1 MKRNPFIIA
10 VAAVLIFIFGALL
23 FVFQVRQSEVA
34 VLTTFDK
41 ISGAPI
47 TQPGAHFKLPWP
59 IQNVVKLDQRIQSF
73 EGKYEEAQLA
83 DQNILMMGVYVGW
96 RISDPGLFFRGFPS
110 GRAAEAEKSLGD
122 CVQTA
127 KNEVI
132 SKHTLSDIISADE
145 KKVKFTQIE
154 AELLQRAIEQVGSQK
169 YGVELKFVRIKKI
182 GLPERVTQNVFIR
195 MDSERKILISRIQSE
210 GAAQA
215 IRTRAEADSEAASL
229 LAQAEAEAIKIRGE
243 GETKAAEALGE
254 FKKNPELALFNMRM
268 EALEQMLKQRTTMVL
283 DQTTPPLD
291 LLVKGLGVS
300 TNNPDAAKK

>member
-1 MKRNPFIIA
+1 M
-10 VAAVLIFIFGALL
+10 
-23 FVFQVRQSEVA
+23 
-34 VLTTFDK
+34 
-41 ISGAPI
+41 
-47 TQPGAHFKLPWP
+47 
-59 IQNVVKLDQRIQSF
+59 
-73 EGKYEEAQLA
+73 
-83 DQNILMMGVYVGW
+83 
-96 RISDPGLFFRGFPS
+96 
-110 GRAAEAEKSLGD
+110 
-122 CVQTA
+122 
-127 KNEVI
+127 
-132 SKHTLSDIISADE
+132 
-145 KKVKFTQIE
+145 
-154 AELLQRAIEQVGSQK
+154 
-169 YGVELKFVRIKKI
+169 RIKKI

-268 EALEQMLKQRTTMVL
+268 EALEQMLKQRPTMVL